1 MFSIGAGGIFAL
13 LIQLAFFGLVFW
25 AMLVFHKKNK
35 AEIRVIRKRL
45 GLGQDLDARGGK

>member
-1 MFSIGAGGIFAL
+1 MFSVNGTEVFVL
-13 LIQLAFFGLVFW
+13 LVQLAFFGLVFW

-45 GLGQDLDARGGK
+45 GLGQGFDARGGK

>member
-1 MFSIGAGGIFAL
+1 MFSISGAEVFIL

-25 AMLVFHKKNK
+25 AMLAFHQKNK

-45 GLGQDLDARGGK
+45 GLGQDLDAREGK